1 MNKSIFTELEHY
13 GEILEKHF
21 HDMMD
26 VEFTVENGK
35 LYILSARIGKRSKL
49 ANLKIVM
56 SMFCEGKMS
65 VEDVIK
71 KIPYQ
76 QIEDLLDEENGE
88 YDIIHNP
95 EKFILYVDGEKVE

>member
-35 LYILSARIGKRSKL
+35 LYILSARIGNDQS
-49 ANLKIVM
+49 
-56 SMFCEGKMS
+56 
-65 VEDVIK
+65 
-71 KIPYQ
+71 
-76 QIEDLLDEENGE
+76 
-88 YDIIHNP
+88 
-95 EKFILYVDGEKVE
+95 